1 LRWFLFV
8 LMLAGLPLLGIIA
21 FGRDPAPYLEIPPT
35 TRFVRHAGFSW
46 SWFVFFAV
54 VDLLL
59 IGSLLWAVRCGHE
72 RKPET
77 TEPVAVAGNFPW
89 WGWAGLAL
97 CLSPGSWPGSGSPG
111 SGSFQ
116 PHTFLPIWAGFIL
129 AVNALAVKRSGSCL
143 MLRRPLGFV
152 LLFPASAAFWW
163 FFEYLNRFVQNWY
176 YTGIEGM
183 GPGGVHLLFQPGLC
197 HGAARRAQHDRP
209 AAHRSPPWAGPGPLP
224 ADPSARF
231 RWIPGNMPAAACL
244 GLTLIGIFPD
254 QLFALLWVSPL
265 DHPPLHPAP
274 DRAAH
279 PALSTGMATGGR
291 WCSGPGGADLRFFL
305 GNVELFQPGPL
316 DLHHPLRSTVHLFE
330 MPILGYGGYLPFGL
344 ECLLAGTVGDR
355 RSVRAGGSSP
365 NTKEEEMSTIKRCLI
380 VGLVFSVAAMILTVL
395 TIPSG
400 MAAEFKKE
408 YKLQVNV
415 GPRFIGAWVRPSLPT
430 W

>member
-1 LRWFLFV
+1 MIQSFGSEQDKQPMRPHLQTGGVVLRWFLFV

-46 SWFVFFAV
+46 TWFVFFAV

-59 IGSLLWAVRCGHE
+59 IVSLLWAVRCGHE

-97 CLSPGSWPGSGSPG
+97 CLSTWLLAWQRFTWFRH
-111 SGSFQ
+111 FQ

-143 MLRRPLGFV
+143 MLRRPLRFV

-183 GPGGVHLLFQPGLC
+183 GPEEYSLFSSLAFTTVLPGVLSLIDLLNTMPALGRGL
-197 HGAARRAQHDRP
+197 ARCRP
-209 AAHRSPPWAGPGPLP
+209 INLP
-224 ADPSARF
+224 ASG
-231 RWIPGNMPAAACL
+231 WIAPATLAAASL

-265 DHPPLHPAP
+265 LII
-274 DRAAH
+274 
-279 PALSTGMATGGR
+279 LSAQGLTGRCT
-291 WCSGPGGADLRFFL
+291 L
-305 GNVELFQPGPL
+305 L
-316 DLHHPLRSTVHLFE
+316 DPLRSGDWRPAVVPALAALVCGFFWETWNYFSLARWTYAIPFVGRFHLFE

-344 ECLLAGTVGDR
+344 TCLLAGRLVIGDPFGQTDR
-355 RSVRAGGSSP
+355 
-365 NTKEEEMSTIKRCLI
+365 
-380 VGLVFSVAAMILTVL
+380 
-395 TIPSG
+395 
-400 MAAEFKKE
+400 
-408 YKLQVNV
+408 
-415 GPRFIGAWVRPSLPT
+415 
-430 W
+430 